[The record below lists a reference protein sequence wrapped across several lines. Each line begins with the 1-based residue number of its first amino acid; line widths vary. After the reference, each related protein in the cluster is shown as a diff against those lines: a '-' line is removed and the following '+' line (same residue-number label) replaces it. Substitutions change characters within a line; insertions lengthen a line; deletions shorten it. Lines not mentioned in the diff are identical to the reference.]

1 MTQVEQ
7 NPETVVVAMSGG
19 VDSSVVAGL
28 LHRGGTPIIG
38 LTMQLWNQRRLPQ
51 LAGDGPVQHRCCSA
65 DDVYDARRVAEHCGF
80 PFYVVNF
87 ERQFEDAVVRPFVE
101 DYLGG
106 RTPIPCTHCNN
117 SVKFDQ
123 LLVTARQIGAERLAT
138 GHYARIRHNPAT
150 GRYELLCA
158 SDASKDQSYF
168 LFGLTQEQLARSV
181 FPLGE
186 LSKPQVRSL
195 AREMNLP
202 VAEKP
207 ESQEICFVPSG
218 DYQDFIEGYL
228 AEQGSELPTGDGE
241 IVTTSGEVL
250 GSHAGLHHYTVGQ
263 RRGLGFAAGRPMYVV
278 NIDTA
283 ANRLVVGADAEL
295 HRDTCEVERVNWIAI
310 PHLDAPIEVRA
321 KIRHKHEPAEAVVEP
336 IADRSTA
343 DGNSETR
350 SCSAV
355 RVRFRTPQRAITPGQ
370 AAVFYQDD
378 LVVGG
383 GWIRR

>member
-1 MTQVEQ
+1 MNQAEH
-7 NPETVVVAMSGG
+7 NPNTTVVAMSGG

-28 LHRGGTPIIG
+28 LHRRGTPIVG

-87 ERQFEDAVVRPFVE
+87 ERQFEDAVVRPFVA

-117 SVKFDQ
+117 SVKFDR

-138 GHYARIRHNPAT
+138 GHYARIRHNRAT
-150 GRYELLCA
+150 GRYELLRA
-158 SDASKDQSYF
+158 RDGSKDQSYF

-181 FPLGE
+181 FPLGD
-186 LSKPQVRSL
+186 LSKPEVRAL

-207 ESQEICFVPSG
+207 ESQEICFVPAG
-218 DYQDFIEGYL
+218 DYQEFIAGYL
-228 AEQGSELPTGDGE
+228 AEQGSEPPSAEGE
-241 IVTTSGEVL
+241 MVTTTGEVV
-250 GSHAGLHHYTVGQ
+250 GSHAGLHRYTVGQ
-263 RRGLGFAAGRPMYVV
+263 RRGLGLAAGRPLYVV

-283 ANRLVVGADAEL
+283 ANRVVVGADAEL
-295 HRDTCEVERVNWIAI
+295 HRETCEVERVNWIAI
-310 PHLDAPIEVRA
+310 PRLDAPIEVQA
-321 KIRHKHEPAEAVVEP
+321 KIRHKHEPAAAVVEP
-336 IADRSTA
+336 LADLPGA
-343 DGNSETR
+343 DEHGG
-350 SCSAV
+350 AVV

-383 GWIRR
+383 GWIR